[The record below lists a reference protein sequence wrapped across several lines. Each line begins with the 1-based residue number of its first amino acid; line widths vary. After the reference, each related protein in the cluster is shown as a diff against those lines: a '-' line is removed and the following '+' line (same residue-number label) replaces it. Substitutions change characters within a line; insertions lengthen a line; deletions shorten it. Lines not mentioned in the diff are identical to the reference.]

1 MLPLLTS
8 HLTFKAI
15 AARFHLSPH
24 TVKSHAMSIYRKL
37 DVTSRERGRRTGTG
51 DRSALTRGSIIPSAR
66 CGSGPDAV

>member
-15 AARFHLSPH
+15 AARIHLSPH

-37 DVTSRERGRRTGTG
+37 DVTSRSAAVER
-51 DRSALTRGSIIPSAR
+51 AR
-66 CGSGPDAV
+66 EIGLL